1 MSTALQLITAAYYAS
16 GVVSRD
22 FSTVTGSQAADG
34 LMWLNDILGQK
45 RVDGGMIPYETTYTF
60 VAKPNVEKYFIPGLI
75 KIDTLVFYLD
85 QVRYAMNYSQRNAY
99 FGSARAEN
107 ISSLPTSWYFEKQVG
122 GGNLYIY
129 FKPNQQ
135 YPMEIHGSFDIPEIT
150 SLQQDLSSNVTIADV
165 GKPNFLNSNF
175 GYLLPGQLVVNQVDL
190 YGSYANIGALKNKIN
205 SGIIPGVKA
214 DIVVNNLVLSSTTH
228 PPVPIYISTSGYEN
242 GTKQIGNV
250 KAIEMSNLDATYAFG
265 NNGIGATLTCNNLSS
280 LVVDGYTVN
289 LGDRILINGQTFEGF
304 NGCYELTFLANGV
317 SPWVLT
323 RTTNYDQSVEVGN
336 GDVFKVENGNVF
348 EGYSFIQEREVQEIG
363 LSSIKFKSIDSITF
377 SNFSTIETSNY
388 EIFNA
393 LGFDK
398 FYITYLRYALSER
411 ICAEN
416 NLDTPQNVSKQ
427 LAIYEDMIDKKS
439 KVLDLSLQKSSTL
452 QRRGSFN
459 YAFVNLGRGWTPS

>member
-1 MSTALQLITAAYYAS
+1 MLFRS
-16 GVVSRD
+16 
-22 FSTVTGSQAADG
+22 
-34 LMWLNDILGQK
+34 
-45 RVDGGMIPYETTYTF
+45 
-60 VAKPNVEKYFIPGLI
+60 
-75 KIDTLVFYLD
+75 
-85 QVRYAMNYSQRNAY
+85 
-99 FGSARAEN
+99 
-107 ISSLPTSWYFEKQVG
+107 
-122 GGNLYIY
+122 
-129 FKPNQQ
+129 
-135 YPMEIHGSFDIPEIT
+135 
-150 SLQQDLSSNVTIADV
+150 
-165 GKPNFLNSNF
+165 
-175 GYLLPGQLVVNQVDL
+175 
-190 YGSYANIGALKNKIN
+190 
-205 SGIIPGVKA
+205 
-214 DIVVNNLVLSSTTH
+214 
-228 PPVPIYISTSGYEN
+228 YISTSGYEN